1 MQLCFSGTFHGA
13 QTDPDPEMLLLWP
26 ELEACINIPGQDLFF
41 ILFEARSC
49 IAHAGLQLIV

>member
-13 QTDPDPEMLLLWP
+13 QTDPEMLLLWL
-26 ELEACINIPGQDLFF
+26 ELEARINIPGLDLFF